1 MCHMPRTPDT
11 FRARRLRQDA
21 NRPEQI
27 AWQALRG
34 LRRLGFPVRR
44 QHPIGGYIVDF
55 AILNARLVIEI
66 DGSVHDG
73 EAARVADAG
82 RQAEIER
89 LGWRVV
95 RIDAQAALSGDHV
108 FAVVSEALGL

>member
-1 MCHMPRTPDT
+1 MTRSPDT
-11 FRARRLRQDA
+11 YRARRLRAEA
-21 NRPEQI
+21 NAPEQV

-34 LRRLGFPVRR
+34 LRALGFPVRR
-44 QHPIGGYIVDF
+44 QHPIAGYVVDF
-55 AILNARLVIEI
+55 AIIPARLVIEI

-73 EAARVADAG
+73 EAVRAADAE

-89 LGWRVV
+89 LGWRMV
-95 RIDAQAALSGDHV
+95 RIDAQAALREDHV

>member
-1 MCHMPRTPDT
+1 MTRNPDT
-11 FRARRLRQDA
+11 YRARRLRAEA
-21 NRPEQI
+21 NTPEQV

-34 LRRLGFPVRR
+34 FRALGFPVRR
-44 QHPIGGYIVDF
+44 QHPIAGYVADF
-55 AILNARLVIEI
+55 AIIKARLVVEI
-66 DGSVHDG
+66 DGSIHDD
-73 EAARVADAG
+73 EAVQAADAE

-95 RIDAQAALSGDHV
+95 RIEAQAALSGDHV

>member
-1 MCHMPRTPDT
+1 MTRNPDT
-11 FRARRLRQDA
+11 YRARRLRAEA
-21 NRPEQI
+21 NTPEQV

-34 LRRLGFPVRR
+34 FRALGFPVRR
-44 QHPIGGYIVDF
+44 QHPIAGYVADF
-55 AILNARLVIEI
+55 AIIKARLVVEI
-66 DGSVHDG
+66 DGSIHDD
-73 EAARVADAG
+73 EAARAADAE

-95 RIDAQAALSGDHV
+95 RIEAQAALSGDHV